1 MGLKSNCVQR
11 GSMAR
16 ILLISNRSINDSCR
30 NEELF
35 GRGFNQSGP
44 CELRIAEASCDPASR
59 HWSLGLLPENH
70 GSADFC
76 YPSRALFDQIVSE
89 VTQGASS
96 SSRWVLFIPGY
107 CSPCKE
113 GLDKSLEL
121 SQNHD
126 VNVLL
131 FSWPSDPWHEVADA
145 IQSYRRT
152 QDAAKLSAIALRRTL
167 EGLQR
172 VFVDPTRASKGGDNF
187 RFSLL
192 AHSLGNY
199 VVQTYLQQPSPVKM
213 DFSIFDNVILHQAD
227 VDLAACKEWIVNI
240 KARNDTYIT
249 TNYFDNTLKNYS
261 GLINSDRLGQA
272 SKGVFAPPGV
282 THVDFTSSEK
292 VESQHWFFGN
302 FPNQRIKT
310 FCTRAVQ
317 GEDAKYSL
325 FQDQSEPGRYQSHPF
340 VH

>member
-1 MGLKSNCVQR
+1 
-11 GSMAR
+11 MAR

-59 HWSLGLLPENH
+59 NWSIGLLPENH

-76 YPSRALFDQIVSE
+76 YPSRALFDEIVSE

-145 IQSYRRT
+145 IQSYKRT
-152 QDAAKLSAIALRRTL
+152 QDAAKLSAIALRRAL

-199 VVQTYLQQPSPVKM
+199 VVQTYLQQPSPVDM
-213 DFSIFDNVILHQAD
+213 DFSMFDNVILHQAD
-227 VDLAACKEWIVNI
+227 VDFAACKEWVANI
-240 KARNDTYIT
+240 KARNETYIT
-249 TNYFDNTLKNYS
+249 TNYFDSTLKNCS
-261 GLINSDRLGQA
+261 DLINTDRLGQA
-272 SKGVFAPPGV
+272 SKGVFTPPGV

-310 FCTRAVQ
+310 FCTRAIQ

-325 FQDQSEPGRYQSHPF
+325 FQDPTEPGRYQS
-340 VH
+340 VNGDTKIDTQSRRDK